1 MKSTPRIFVEV
12 DGMGM
17 EGLSTAVAAV
27 AASPDLVVS
36 LRCGFLCSSNDLEPF
51 GSDMEVVIVP
61 EIGKLRLKNFPHFLV
76 ARARQP
82 ISGLGFVCTV
92 NIP

>member
-1 MKSTPRIFVEV
+1 
-12 DGMGM
+12 MGM

-27 AASPDLVVS
+27 AASPDFVVS
-36 LRCGFLCSSNDLEPF
+36 LRCGFPCSFSNDVEPF
-51 GSDMEVVIVP
+51 GSDVLDMEVVIVP
-61 EIGKLRLKNFPHFLV
+61 EIAAQKFPHFLV

-92 NIP
+92 KIP

>member
-1 MKSTPRIFVEV
+1 MKSTPRIFVDV

-27 AASPDLVVS
+27 AASPGFVVS
-36 LRCGFLCSSNDLEPF
+36 LRCGFPCSSNDVEPF
-51 GSDMEVVIVP
+51 GSDIEVDIVP
-61 EIGKLRLKNFPHFLV
+61 EIAAQKFPHFLV

-82 ISGLGFVCTV
+82 SSGLGFVCCTV